1 MTIAEVG
8 INYFYQRSGTVG
20 TRNNTNGTASG
31 ISATGT
37 TAANTNKSGMEQD
50 PLIYYQQLCK
60 EFLDITFRL
69 EDKEEAVKN
78 TGEPYL
84 GYNNSMNQIGGNYG
98 ENGQC
103 SISIDI
109 SVIKHMQ
116 DDISYEQK
124 MKGMIQNTYDQYST
138 YEAAAM
144 SDGCPYVSVSF
155 EDNNGQPMRSIT
167 QSVSFFSTEEELK
180 AMWSDDSI
188 IKYLEGLTGPMAAQQ
203 IQGSLT
209 SGIIGLSVLG
219 KNNNFYDVSA
229 RYAQD
234 STTENPVVE
243 VTVGQ
248 DGEESG
254 VYRININD
262 INPTN
267 ATQMEM
273 FALFSHKDAQS
284 GLEEQPKSYMEFLK
298 NIFGLGA
305 NATQA
310 GSFAE

>member
-1 MTIAEVG
+1 
-8 INYFYQRSGTVG
+8 
-20 TRNNTNGTASG
+20 
-31 ISATGT
+31 
-37 TAANTNKSGMEQD
+37 
-50 PLIYYQQLCK
+50 
-60 EFLDITFRL
+60 
-69 EDKEEAVKN
+69 
-78 TGEPYL
+78 
-84 GYNNSMNQIGGNYG
+84 MNQIGGNYG

-167 QSVSFFSTEEELK
+167 QSVSSFSTEEELK

-298 NIFGLGA
+298 NISGLGA